1 MNSQYAVIIGLDVGK
16 SAHHACAL
24 DAAGNR
30 VYDKPLTQDESE
42 LRDLFTSLQQRGPAL
57 TEFVKVD
64 EATGSQAA
72 GW

>member
-1 MNSQYAVIIGLDVGK
+1 MTSPSSLDPGLYELLVTTG
-16 SAHHACAL
+16 
-24 DAAGNR
+24 
-30 VYDKPLTQDESE
+30 
-42 LRDLFTSLQQRGPAL
+42 LRDLLERTEAGGFTSVTTEVD